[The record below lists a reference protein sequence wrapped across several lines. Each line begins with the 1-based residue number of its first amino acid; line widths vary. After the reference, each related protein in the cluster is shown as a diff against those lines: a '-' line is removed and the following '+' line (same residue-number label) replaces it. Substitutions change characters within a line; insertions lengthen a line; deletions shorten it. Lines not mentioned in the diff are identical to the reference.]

1 MIIYLKLILTAI
13 FWGGTFIA
21 GRIVARNVDPFSASF
36 LRFVLASLFLIV
48 FVRKNEGRLPKIKK
62 SQIMPVALLGTTG
75 IFLYN
80 VFFFKGLKL
89 IEAGRAAIII
99 ANNPTCIA
107 LLSAYL
113 FKEKLSLLKII
124 GIILSVSGAFI
135 VISKGDWFAIIEGG
149 LGRGELYIFICVL
162 SWVAFSLIGRTVLK
176 GMSPL
181 VAIAYSSLV
190 GAGLLFFPAYASGLM
205 IHLFSY
211 TLTDWLGIFY
221 LGFFGTV
228 IGFVW
233 YYDGIQKIGPMKAS
247 IFINFV
253 PISAVILAF
262 IILNEPLTLSLL
274 VGTIL
279 VSCGVYLANATFSS
293 SN

>member
-36 LRFVLASLFLIV
+36 LRFALASLFLIV
-48 FVRKNEGRLPKIKK
+48 FVWKNEGRLPKIKK
-62 SQIMPVALLGTTG
+62 SQIVPVVLLGATG
-75 IFLYN
+75 VFLYN

-99 ANNPTCIA
+99 ANNPICIA
-107 LLSAYL
+107 LLSAYF

-124 GIILSVSGAFI
+124 GIILSVSGALT
-135 VISKGDWFAIIEGG
+135 VISKGHWVTVIHGG
-149 LGRGELYIFICVL
+149 FGWGDLYIFICVL
-162 SWVAFSLIGRTVLK
+162 SWAAFSLIGKTVLK

-181 VAIAYSSLV
+181 VAIAYSSMV
-190 GAGLLFFPAYASGLM
+190 GGGLLFFPAYANGLM

-233 YYDGIQKIGPMKAS
+233 YYDGIKKIGPTKAS

-262 IILNEPLTLSLL
+262 IILAEPLTLSLL
-274 VGTIL
+274 IGTIL
-279 VSCGVYLANATFSS
+279 VSSGVYLVNATFSS